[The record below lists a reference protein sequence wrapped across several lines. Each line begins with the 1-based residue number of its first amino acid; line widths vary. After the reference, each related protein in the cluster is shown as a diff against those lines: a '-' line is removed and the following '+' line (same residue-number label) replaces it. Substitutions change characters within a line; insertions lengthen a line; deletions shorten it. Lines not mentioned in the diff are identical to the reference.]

1 MPGSIK
7 IDDGSG
13 NYTILTNAG
22 SLGSD
27 KTLTIPNETAT
38 LATTNGI
45 TDFDEWSLNADI
57 NSDGVISANVSRVTG
72 TLQPAYK
79 GSGMSFSSG
88 IWTFPSTG
96 MWLVMFQASGETT
109 SAAFPEV
116 LLYVSDDNF
125 SSEQLKDELYFGERA
140 NAGGTGFTQ
149 TMSTIIDVTNTSNDK
164 IRYNTNNLNSSN
176 YIYGDTGNGKK
187 RTCMKFIRL
196 GDT

>member
-27 KTLTIPNETAT
+27 KTITIPNETAT

>member
-27 KTLTIPNETAT
+27 KTITIPNETAT

-57 NSDGVISANVSRVTG
+57 TSDGVISANVSRVTG
-72 TLQPAYK
+72 TLHPAYK
-79 GSGMSFSSG
+79 GTGMSFSSG

-96 MWLVMFQASGETT
+96 MWLVMFQASGETRA
-109 SAAFPEV
+109 AAFPEV

-125 SSEQLKDELYFGERA
+125 SSEELKDELYFGERA

-164 IRYNTNNLNSSN
+164 IRYNTNNLNSTN